1 MARQKSDTPPFQM
14 VIEKGPRLA
23 PATASDAERLDTW
36 RVGSRVNVSFV
47 RNGSRVMERK
57 WWAVLGLVVDRCNV
71 PWTTKE
77 QASEAIK
84 LALDI
89 TNMTKTVGG
98 AWMLYPKSLT
108 ELDDA
113 ELDKAV
119 SRMMDLI
126 TEMTGIDPETLRR
139 EAADV
144 GQDETEQP
152 EAPVNPASGS
162 GSGEVSSPTS
172 GPAPDLSE
180 IASPAGETIQSG
192 QDEAMESAPATE
204 DPSVGADSH
213 QSARA
218 ADQEEG
224 SSPVAPASE
233 PPSDAG
239 AFKKLLMEE
248 CVENILRDAFSE
260 PKDQQTEKV
269 NKLERIFL
277 EPQNLGSHPEFVRR
291 CAETARRIIGKPQ
304 EKPRARDYLMG
315 LVR

>member
-36 RVGSRVNVSFV
+36 RVGSKVNVSFV

-139 EAADV
+139 ETADV
-144 GQDETEQP
+144 GRDETEQP
-152 EAPVNPASGS
+152 EDQALPPASGS
-162 GSGEVSSPTS
+162 GS
-172 GPAPDLSE
+172 SE
-180 IASPAGETIQSG
+180 AEIISDTPSPA
-192 QDEAMESAPATE
+192 
-204 DPSVGADSH
+204 
-213 QSARA
+213 A
-218 ADQEEG
+218 ADQSVSGGPEG
-224 SSPVAPASE
+224 DGGEPDDGDLPSPDPRDPLVILNLKAEAVAKFLDLAT
-233 PPSDAG
+233 DT
-239 AFKKLLMEE
+239 KL
-248 CVENILRDAFSE
+248 CPD
-260 PKDQQTEKV
+260 PKDRRGALVMAAKAWKVEMPHHHDFLKTCFLTAEKV
-269 NKLERIFL
+269 IKE
-277 EPQNLGSHPEFVRR
+277 EVPADQ
-291 CAETARRIIGKPQ
+291 AR
-304 EKPRARDYLMG
+304 EYLQG

>member
-1 MARQKSDTPPFQM
+1 MARQKSDTPPFRM
-14 VIEKGPRLA
+14 VVEKGPRLV

-36 RVGSRVNVSFV
+36 RVGSKVNVSFV

-126 TEMTGIDPETLRR
+126 TEMTGIDPETLRK
-139 EAADV
+139 ETADV
-144 GQDETEQP
+144 GRDETEQP
-152 EAPVNPASGS
+152 EASSPDDTGS
-162 GSGEVSSPTS
+162 GSSGGEQP
-172 GPAPDLSE
+172 PAQ
-180 IASPAGETIQSG
+180 G
-192 QDEAMESAPATE
+192 SA
-204 DPSVGADSH
+204 
-213 QSARA
+213 A
-218 ADQEEG
+218 ADQSASGGPEG
-224 SSPVAPASE
+224 DGGEPDDGDLPSPDPRDPLVILNLKAEAVAKFLDLATDTKLVPDPKERRGALVMAAKAWKVEMPHHHDFLKTCFLKAEAVIKGELSAA
-233 PPSDAG
+233 DAR
-239 AFKKLLMEE
+239 E
-248 CVENILRDAFSE
+248 
-260 PKDQQTEKV
+260 
-269 NKLERIFL
+269 
-277 EPQNLGSHPEFVRR
+277 
-291 CAETARRIIGKPQ
+291 
-304 EKPRARDYLMG
+304 YLQG